1 VLVIVG
7 FTAMSCS
14 DSGEPAA
21 APEATSSPTTTLQ
34 VVVPPTA
41 EPRPAVPAATE
52 PTANVPRT
60 TVPTTAPNNSQA
72 PTSVPLA
79 TESADSVVIKGDGWE
94 VTTGEVAEIV
104 DRVEEILGDELLEPA
119 VAFQADDIG
128 AGRARG
134 FEFIEED
141 TWLVLQRLGT
151 VPLGADRRVANQT
164 RLDRIQGLCCE
175 ATGGNDV
182 VVVEAAES
190 EPMTKAVIAHQLTED
205 EQADVLPYLGIFSP
219 EQRAEIGEG
228 AADFM
233 EFGYQWG
240 PRFMEAVE
248 AEGGRDAVL
257 AVMLEVPTS
266 SAQVLFPDKFFAGEE
281 PPVEG
286 GSTFRLE
293 GTLGAATGSP

>member
-1 VLVIVG
+1 
-7 FTAMSCS
+7 
-14 DSGEPAA
+14 
-21 APEATSSPTTTLQ
+21 
-34 VVVPPTA
+34 
-41 EPRPAVPAATE
+41 
-52 PTANVPRT
+52 
-60 TVPTTAPNNSQA
+60 
-72 PTSVPLA
+72 VPLA

-151 VPLGADRRVANQT
+151 APLGADRRVANQT

-293 GTLGAATGSP
+293 GTLGAATLLSALAATLDVEAALELLEGWRCDRFTLTGTVHRPLELADPASKATDLAAMLEDTTQEGHAFGVGESVRFIACA